1 MSGELVRRLVEL
13 TPLSESAPA
22 IPMLFAPEPAPAP
35 APAPAPGAATHARS
49 QGPANGSGAG
59 ETPVHREHRDT
70 STAHPTDSVAA
81 PSAAPVPHATT
92 DMRRSSPQDPGPA
105 PRNSLPGTVSD
116 TTGQPD
122 RDPSTVVGETTSA
135 GPAAFTSGQ
144 WVAPSMPSAT
154 GSSSPWSSRT
164 GAAPGS
170 DRTGA
175 AFLGKR
181 IEARAVGRQ
190 RASSIEDAPV
200 VYV

>member
-1 MSGELVRRLVEL
+1 MVKV
-13 TPLSESAPA
+13 
-22 IPMLFAPEPAPAP
+22 M
-35 APAPAPGAATHARS
+35 
-49 QGPANGSGAG
+49 
-59 ETPVHREHRDT
+59 
-70 STAHPTDSVAA
+70 
-81 PSAAPVPHATT
+81 
-92 DMRRSSPQDPGPA
+92 
-105 PRNSLPGTVSD
+105 
-116 TTGQPD
+116 
-122 RDPSTVVGETTSA
+122 
-135 GPAAFTSGQ
+135 